1 MTEQIAQAA
10 SCLKPKLFKTAL
22 NTVKGALSAA
32 AKAKE
37 KAAAAAASPSKAART
52 VTYNALLG
60 EKKIGRKGMVL
71 GWMQDAE
78 RALMANREAR
88 RRFTSY
94 DAVTVAVFC
103 WTCQLMGVRITLCSV
118 HGEAGVDAVTRV
130 VGQEGRPGDAAGHL
144 RCTWGPVQRDHGGAA

>member
-32 AKAKE
+32 AKA

-103 WTCQLMGVRITLCSV
+103 WTCQLMGVRPMLCPILREWWV
-118 HGEAGVDAVTRV
+118 LTR
-130 VGQEGRPGDAAGHL
+130 
-144 RCTWGPVQRDHGGAA
+144 

>member
-32 AKAKE
+32 AKAKAKE
-37 KAAAAAASPSKAART
+37 AAASPSKAART

-103 WTCQLMGVRITLCSV
+103 WTCQLMGVRLTLCSIC
-118 HGEAGVDAVTRV
+118 GETGVDAVMRV
-130 VGQEGRPGDAAGHL
+130 AGQESRPGDTAGHL
-144 RCTWGPVQRDHGGAA
+144 RRSWRPVQRDHGGAA